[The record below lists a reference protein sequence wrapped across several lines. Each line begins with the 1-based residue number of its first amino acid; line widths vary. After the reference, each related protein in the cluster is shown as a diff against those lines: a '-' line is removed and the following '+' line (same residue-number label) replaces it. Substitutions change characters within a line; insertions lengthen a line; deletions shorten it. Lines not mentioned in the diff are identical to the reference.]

1 MKEKKD
7 IGLVIKLKRLIL
19 PLLLSISVGFYSYDV
34 LSGFLG
40 YPKTFE
46 TFGGTEFF
54 NFMMG
59 YMLCCVLPMILS
71 FVLFSFFIAG
81 NFLLDDAG
89 VVYYREH
96 IKYRQPADIEPVS
109 IWAQSIVKGIA
120 GLSAILTFSTFLTT
134 VDFSGFFA
142 EGQAFLVIFGVLIIV
157 VFFGGIPFLTAFSY
171 VLLAGE
177 IMEMCVDSN
186 KQKLYDTMEKNGY
199 NTTPRSITNIYPSG
213 SEPSKPEDPESE
225 E

>member
-1 MKEKKD
+1 M
-7 IGLVIKLKRLIL
+7 
-19 PLLLSISVGFYSYDV
+19 LSISVGFYSYDA
-34 LSGFLG
+34 LTEFLG

-46 TFGGTEFF
+46 TFGGTDFF

-96 IKYRQPADIEPVS
+96 LKYRQPADIEPVS

-120 GLSAILTFSTFLTT
+120 GLSAILTFSSFLTT
-134 VDFSGFFA
+134 VDFSGFFG
-142 EGQAFLVIFGVLIIV
+142 EGEPFMMVFGILIIV

-177 IMEMCVDSN
+177 VMEMCVDSN
-186 KQKLYDTMEKNGY
+186 TQKLYNTMEKNGY
-199 NTTPRSITNIYPSG
+199 DIRPRDITNIYPSG
-213 SEPSKPEDPESE
+213 SEPPKPKEPEPE